1 MRPETETADPARA
14 GAAAARLRLYQL
26 VSPALPVGAFS
37 YAEGLEVLSQSGR
50 LVDAGAVQA
59 WLEAELRRGA
69 VRLEAAALPG
79 LTLLLRQWQQLA
91 VAEKLAETNQLA
103 EAEKPAQAGP
113 MTEAE
118 IFADVGQLAN
128 AGKLAN
134 AGRLAVAEHRNITE
148 PPADANGLL
157 APAEQMALAGRMA
170 DTWLSTDSGHKA
182 IAAIKSNAE
191 VEPLAAPLAA
201 APAGAAAAREALLD
215 RDGWLLAQRDA
226 PELRAQQRQMG
237 GSLLQLLA
245 DLGWPLPQ
253 ATSLAW
259 PAAFAWAGLSLEIA
273 PLELVE
279 AYLYGWVANQLSAA
293 LRLVPLGPTQAQRL
307 QLRLAPLLAEQA
319 AQLLASEPEQL
330 WSGGVGAGLA
340 QLGQAELYS
349 RLFRS

>member
-128 AGKLAN
+128 AGKLA
-134 AGRLAVAEHRNITE
+134 VDEHRNITE

-170 DTWLSTDSGHKA
+170 DTRLSTDSGHKA
-182 IAAIKSNAE
+182 IEAIKSNAE

-245 DLGWPLPQ
+245 DLGWPLPL
-253 ATSLAW
+253 ATPLAW